1 MTPRD
6 RAHGEQ
12 RVLLVAE
19 PEETDA
25 LLASAPD
32 LEIVVAAPTDLTR
45 RAIDMRSRVAV
56 WATPD
61 ADAGLRA
68 MTSLRSARAEARLLF
83 VTPPEAEAE
92 RLAALEA
99 GVDEVATR
107 PISINELAAR
117 MRLLLRRARPLRRTR
132 LAVGDGLEL
141 DLDRR
146 QLLRD
151 DEWIHLRPKEA
162 KLLELFARSP
172 GRVLTRDHI
181 LERVWGP
188 NHDGDPRTVDV
199 HVRWLRAKIEPDPH
213 EPVWLLTVRG
223 VGYRLETLPLT
234 ER

>member
-1 MTPRD
+1 MSTRD
-6 RAHGEQ
+6 RTHGEQ

-19 PEETDA
+19 PGETDA
-25 LLASAPD
+25 LIEQAPD
-32 LEIVVAAPTDLTR
+32 LEIVVAGPSDITR
-45 RAIDMRSRVAV
+45 RAIDLRSRVAV
-56 WATPD
+56 WAAPD
-61 ADAGLRA
+61 ASAGLAA
-68 MTSLRSARAEARLLF
+68 MTALRAARAEARLLF
-83 VTPPEAEAE
+83 VTPPEAEQE

-107 PISINELAAR
+107 PISINELAGR
-117 MRLLLRRARPLRRTR
+117 MRLLLRRARPVRRTR
-132 LAVGDGLEL
+132 LPVGDDIEL

-146 QLLRD
+146 QLLRG

-213 EPVWLLTVRG
+213 QPAWLLTVRG